1 MSSLK
6 RGFNEIVPAQFL
18 DIFDEKELEL
28 VIGGLGEID
37 MDDWK
42 KNTEYR
48 GCMPS
53 DTIVR
58 WLLCDIVP
66 LDILNYICWKN
77 IYCSKNVKL

>member
-6 RGFNEIVPAQFL
+6 RGFNEIVPSQFL

-53 DTIVR
+53 DTIV
-58 WLLCDIVP
+58 CMVFYGIMAVEI
-66 LDILNYICWKN
+66 IL
-77 IYCSKNVKL
+77 